1 VNKGDLIEVV
11 SREADLSKAAATRAV
26 DSVLKTIVKTVSKK
40 QTVQL
45 IGFGTFRAMKRNARK
60 GRNPSTGEQL
70 NIPSSTVPKFT
81 PGSAFKEKL
90 SKR

>member
-1 VNKGDLIEVV
+1 MIEVV
-11 SREADLSKAAATRAV
+11 SREADLSKAAAARAV

-60 GRNPSTGEQL
+60 GRNPSTGEPL

-81 PGSAFKEKL
+81 PCGAFKEKL